1 MNDQELAG
9 LSAEVREAVSYLFA
23 VPECHQAISTIHA
36 GLLRLVGEC
45 NCQRLEA
52 ETYTA
57 KYQAMR
63 ERAERAEAE
72 LVGANREIEHQVKER
87 RKVEAELA
95 ALKRRIEE
103 APVYKCD
110 ADVIS
115 GRDYDY
121 ISAVLIHDD
130 PGFQYPDV
138 DGKRVALLPVG
149 GE

>member
-9 LSAEVREAVSYLFA
+9 LSAEMRD
-23 VPECHQAISTIHA
+23 AIAMFDADAIPGDMQTSAWTTIRA
-36 GLLRLVGEC
+36 ELLRLARENAEVH
-45 NCQRLEA
+45 NALRLRMQHLA
-52 ETYTA
+52 H
-57 KYQAMR
+57 MR
-63 ERAERAEAE
+63 ERAEHAEAE
-72 LVGANREIEHQVKER
+72 LT
-87 RKVEAELA
+87 

-130 PGFQYPDV
+130 PAFQYPDI
-138 DGKRVALLPVG
+138 DGTRVALLPVG
-149 GE
+149 GEHGMTEAAGE